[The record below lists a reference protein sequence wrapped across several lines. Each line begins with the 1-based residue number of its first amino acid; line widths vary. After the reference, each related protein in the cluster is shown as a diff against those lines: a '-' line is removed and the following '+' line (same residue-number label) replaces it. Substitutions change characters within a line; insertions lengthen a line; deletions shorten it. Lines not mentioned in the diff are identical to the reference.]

1 MPSARKQ
8 SKGTEKKA
16 SNTPP
21 SALDKKQA
29 DEIINTVERL
39 FQNYLRKKGHRC
51 TPERMLVLR
60 EIYVSPEHLDADQ
73 IFLNLKQKGH
83 DVSRATVYN
92 TLDLLVECNL
102 VEQNSFGH
110 KHLHYERSYGYRPH
124 HHIVCE
130 KCGHVFEFQS
140 PEIDEELRKLCEGN
154 GFKLKRNS
162 LQLFGECVHEN
173 CDLKP
178 TEEEKIKNIR
188 KHPASQR

>member
-1 MPSARKQ
+1 
-8 SKGTEKKA
+8 
-16 SNTPP
+16 
-21 SALDKKQA
+21 
-29 DEIINTVERL
+29 
-39 FQNYLRKKGHRC
+39 
-51 TPERMLVLR
+51 MLVLR
-60 EIYVSPEHLDADQ
+60 EIYESPDHHDADE

-140 PEIDEELRKLCEGN
+140 PEIDQELLKICEEQ
-154 GFKLKRNS
+154 GFKLKRNN
-162 LQLFGECVHEN
+162 LQLFGECIQEN
-173 CDLKP
+173 CDGQKTP
-178 TEEEKIKNIR
+178 EEDAKTTG
-188 KHPASQR
+188 KHSATRR

>member
-1 MPSARKQ
+1 MSKQ
-8 SKGTEKKA
+8 TRVSEK
-16 SNTPP
+16 TG
-21 SALDKKQA
+21 KQPNKNRA
-29 DEIINTVERL
+29 DEIIDTVERL

-60 EIYVSPEHLDADQ
+60 EIYESPDHHDADE
-73 IFLNLKQKGH
+73 IFLSLKQKGH

-140 PEIDEELRKLCEGN
+140 PEIDEELRKICEEQ

-162 LQLFGECVHEN
+162 LQLFGECIQEN
-173 CDLKP
+173 CDSPKLTQEDAK
-178 TEEEKIKNIR
+178 TTG
-188 KHPASQR
+188 KHSATRR